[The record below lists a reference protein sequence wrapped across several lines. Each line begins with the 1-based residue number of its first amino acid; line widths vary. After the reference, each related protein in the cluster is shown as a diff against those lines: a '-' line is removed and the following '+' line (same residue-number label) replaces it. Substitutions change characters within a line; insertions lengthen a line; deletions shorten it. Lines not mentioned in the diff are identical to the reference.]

1 MTSVLISVILWIWDN
16 RSFDAILKGNRAKIE
31 AQTAFRN
38 KNYQAAIVS
47 YEAVINASLF
57 VEPEARLNLAHAYF
71 MAKQEKKALKLYDR
85 LGKLKNK
92 TLASEA
98 ETQIGNVYI
107 QRKDTALALNSF
119 KKALLL
125 DEENKIARFNYE
137 VLKNEFSG
145 EETQIQKEIAQ
156 NKSKSESIQK
166 ETMNV
171 AQVQTEQ
178 KKNVL
183 KRLKTM
189 KMTEEQAIALLEAIR
204 TTETDYLQNRKIK
217 VNPTKD
223 KGEW

>member
-1 MTSVLISVILWIWDN
+1 MTAVLISIILWIWDN

-38 KNYQAAIVS
+38 KNYQAAIVG

-57 VEPEARLNLAHAYF
+57 AEPEARLNLAHAYF
-71 MAKQEKKALKLYDR
+71 MAKQERKALKIYER
-85 LGKLKNK
+85 LSKLKNK
-92 TLASEA
+92 VLASEA
-98 ETQIGNVYI
+98 ETQIGNIYV
-107 QRKDTALALNSF
+107 QRKDTALALNGL

-125 DEENKIARFNYE
+125 NEENRIARFNYE

-145 EETQIQKEIAQ
+145 VETQNKKEIAQ

-166 ETMNV
+166 EIMNV

-178 KKNVL
+178 NKDVL
-183 KRLKTM
+183 RRLKTM

-204 TTETDYLQNRKIK
+204 TTETNYLQQRKIK
-217 VNPTKD
+217 VKPTND

>member
-1 MTSVLISVILWIWDN
+1 MTAFLISVILWVWDN

-31 AQTAFRN
+31 AQTAFQN
-38 KNYQAAIVS
+38 KNYEVATVS

-71 MAKQEKKALKLYDR
+71 MAKQDKKALKLYDR

-92 TLASEA
+92 VVASEA
-98 ETQIGNVYI
+98 ETQIGNIYV
-107 QRKDTALALNSF
+107 QRKDTALALSSF

-125 DEENKIARFNYE
+125 NEENKIARFNYE

-145 EETQIQKEIAQ
+145 NELKSQKDMVQ
-156 NKSKSESIQK
+156 NQTKSKSIK
-166 ETMNV
+166 NDIVNV

-178 KKNVL
+178 KKDVL
-183 KRLKTM
+183 KRLKIM
-189 KMTEEQAIALLEAIR
+189 KMTEEQAVALLEAIR
-204 TTETDYLQNRKIK
+204 TTEINYLQNRKIK
-217 VNPTKD
+217 VKSTKD

>member
-98 ETQIGNVYI
+98 ETQIGNIYV

-125 DEENKIARFNYE
+125 NEENKIARFNYE

-145 EETQIQKEIAQ
+145 NELKPQKDMVQ
-156 NKSKSESIQK
+156 NQTKSQSMESEVA
-166 ETMNV
+166 NV
-171 AQVQTEQ
+171 AQIQTEQ
-178 KKNVL
+178 KKDVL
-183 KRLKTM
+183 KRLKNM
-189 KMTEEQAIALLEAIR
+189 KMTEEQAIALLEVIR
-204 TTETDYLQNRKIK
+204 TTEIDYLQNRKIK
-217 VNPTKD
+217 VKPTKD